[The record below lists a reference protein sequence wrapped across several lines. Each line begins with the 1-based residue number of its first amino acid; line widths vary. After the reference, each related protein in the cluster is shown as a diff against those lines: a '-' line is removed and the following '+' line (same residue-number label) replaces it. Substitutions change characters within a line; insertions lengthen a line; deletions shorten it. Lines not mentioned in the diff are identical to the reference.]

1 MTDEDIK
8 KLRGVVKTEIGT
20 AVKPINAGLGQL
32 KTGLNRVERRL
43 DILWEQ
49 VGKVTGD
56 LENIK
61 DKLSIHTNYLKKID
75 QNVDH
80 NSENVR
86 GINKRL
92 RTVENQLGIVPPP
105 ELNIIE

>member
-1 MTDEDIK
+1 MTDDDVK
-8 KLRGVVKTEIGT
+8 KLRGAIKEEVETSI
-20 AVKPINAGLGQL
+20 KPVN
-32 KTGLNRVERRL
+32 KKL

-49 VGKVTGD
+49 VEKVTGD